1 MLALLGNRLRSTLA
15 LSFVCLLGLTG
26 APARALE
33 PARLMDAAAKLGP
46 RAPREAQQLLQMIEQ
61 ARRLDGEPR
70 LTLVNSYINKRIAFH
85 ADQEVWGQPDYW
97 ASPLESLAKGRGDC
111 EDYAIAK
118 YFSLVSAGVP
128 ESRLRM
134 VYVRAMLDGKPEAHM
149 VLAYYAQPESVPLI
163 LDNLQGEVKPASQRP
178 DLAPVFSFNAEG
190 LWQGVSQQRN
200 AGDPLTRLSM
210 WRDLLAKVRAEGF

>member
-1 MLALLGNRLRSTLA
+1 MLALLGIRLRAACL
-15 LSFVCLLGLTG
+15 LCLLGLV
-26 APARALE
+26 AVPAWALD
-33 PARLMDAAAKLGP
+33 PARLMDAAARLGP
-46 RAPREAQQLLQMIEQ
+46 RAPREAQLLLQLIEQ
-61 ARRLDGEPR
+61 ARRVDDERR

-85 ADQEVWGQPDYW
+85 TDQEAWGQADFW
-97 ASPLESLAKGRGDC
+97 ASPLESLAKAKGDC

-118 YFSLVSAGVP
+118 YFSLVLAGVA

-149 VLAYYAQPESVPLI
+149 VLAYYAKPESVPLI

-178 DLAPVFSFNAEG
+178 DLSPVFSFNAEG
-190 LWQGVSQQRN
+190 LWRGVGQHT
-200 AGDPLTRLSM
+200 AGDPVARLSL

>member
-1 MLALLGNRLRSTLA
+1 MLALLGNRLRSAWT
-15 LSFVCLLGLTG
+15 LSFVCLLGLTA
-26 APARALE
+26 APAWALE
-33 PARLMDAAAKLGP
+33 PAQLMDAAARIGP
-46 RAPREAQQLLQMIEQ
+46 RAPRQAQLLLQMIER
-61 ARRLDGEPR
+61 ARRLGDGPR
-70 LTLVNSYINKRIAFH
+70 LTLVNSYINQRIAFH

-97 ASPLESLAKGRGDC
+97 ASPLESLSRGKGDC
-111 EDYAIAK
+111 EDIAIAK

-163 LDNLQGEVKPASQRP
+163 LDNLQGEVKAASQRP

-190 LWQGVSQQRN
+190 LWQGVSQRN
-200 AGDPLTRLSM
+200 TGDPLTRLSM
-210 WRDLLAKVRAEGF
+210 WRELLAKVRAEGF

>member
-1 MLALLGNRLRSTLA
+1 
-15 LSFVCLLGLTG
+15 
-26 APARALE
+26 
-33 PARLMDAAAKLGP
+33 
-46 RAPREAQQLLQMIEQ
+46 MIEQ
-61 ARRLDGEPR
+61 AKRLDDERR
-70 LTLVNSYINKRIAFH
+70 LTLVNRYINQRIAFRG
-85 ADQEVWGQPDYW
+85 DPEVWGVPDYW
-97 ASPLESLAKGRGDC
+97 ASPLEALSKGAGDC

-118 YFSLVSAGVP
+118 YFSLVSAGVA

-149 VLAYYAQPESVPLI
+149 VLAYYAKPESVPLI

-190 LWQGVSQQRN
+190 LWKGVGQSS
-200 AGDPLTRLSM
+200 AGDPLARLSL